1 MPSSVEG
8 RLGGLLEAVYVS
20 AVQVALCDSY
30 DRVLRVG
37 SGVAVAVD
45 ETKYVGEVWRDVGDL
60 EPLCFL
66 AAAVRKR
73 TITPLLQVQIQQE
86 SSKGVKTNRV
96 STPKCEGFAPK
107 TIVSAG
113 CSKASKA
120 FEHSLTKFCPFFQ

>member
-73 TITPLLQVQIQQE
+73 AITPLLQVQIQQ
-86 SSKGVKTNRV
+86 
-96 STPKCEGFAPK
+96 
-107 TIVSAG
+107 
-113 CSKASKA
+113 
-120 FEHSLTKFCPFFQ
+120 